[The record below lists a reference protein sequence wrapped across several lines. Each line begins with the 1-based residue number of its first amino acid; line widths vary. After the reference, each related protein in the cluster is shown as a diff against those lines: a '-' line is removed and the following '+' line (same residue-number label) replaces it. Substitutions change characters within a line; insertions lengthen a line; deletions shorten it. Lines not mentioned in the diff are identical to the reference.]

1 MTATISPSPVRRS
14 VTVKA
19 APQRA
24 FEVFTA
30 GFSSWWPKGHSIGT
44 VPQKTA
50 TIEPRAGG
58 RWYETG
64 EDGSECL
71 WGDVIAWEPP
81 QRILL
86 AWRIGADWKY
96 DPDLLTEVE
105 VRFVPL
111 AEGGT
116 RVELEHRLL
125 ENMGEKADAT
135 AAMLGSEEGGW
146 GGILTGFGAV
156 LDAVA

>member
-19 APQRA
+19 SPARA
-24 FEVFTA
+24 FEVFTS
-30 GFSSWWPKGHSIGT
+30 GFSSWWPKTHRIGT
-44 VPQKTA
+44 VPLKTA

-64 EDGSECL
+64 EDGSECP

-81 QRILL
+81 QRIVL
-86 AWRIGADWKY
+86 AWRIGTDWKF

-111 AEGGT
+111 ASGGT
-116 RVELEHRLL
+116 RVDLEHRLL
-125 ENMGEKADAT
+125 ENMGPKAEET
-135 AAMLGSEEGGW
+135 AVMLDSEGGW
-146 GGILTGFGAV
+146 GGILLGFGAV
-156 LDAVA
+156 LDATA

>member
-19 APQRA
+19 SPARA
-24 FEVFTA
+24 FEVFTS
-30 GFSSWWPKGHSIGT
+30 GFSSWWPKTHSIGT
-44 VPQKTA
+44 VPLKTA

-64 EDGSECL
+64 EDGSECP

-81 QRILL
+81 QRIVL
-86 AWRIGADWKY
+86 AWRIGTDWKF

-111 AEGGT
+111 ASGGT
-116 RVELEHRLL
+116 RVDLEHRLL
-125 ENMGEKADAT
+125 ENMGPKAEET
-135 AAMLGSEEGGW
+135 AVMLDSEGGW
-146 GGILTGFGAV
+146 GGILQGFGTV
-156 LDAVA
+156 LDATA

>member
-19 APQRA
+19 SPARA
-24 FEVFTA
+24 FEVFTS
-30 GFSSWWPKGHSIGT
+30 GFSSWWPKTHSIGT
-44 VPQKTA
+44 VPLKTA

-64 EDGSECL
+64 EDGSECP

-81 QRILL
+81 QRIVL
-86 AWRIGADWKY
+86 AWRIGTDWKF

-111 AEGGT
+111 AGGGT
-116 RVELEHRLL
+116 RVDLEHRLL
-125 ENMGEKADAT
+125 ENMGPKAEET
-135 AAMLGSEEGGW
+135 AVMLDSEGGW
-146 GGILTGFGAV
+146 GGILLGFGAV
-156 LDAVA
+156 LDATA

>member
-19 APQRA
+19 SPARA
-24 FEVFTA
+24 FEVFTS
-30 GFSSWWPKGHSIGT
+30 GFSSWWPKTHSIGT
-44 VPQKTA
+44 VPLKTA
-50 TIEPRAGG
+50 IIEPRAGG

-64 EDGSECL
+64 EDGSECP

-81 QRILL
+81 QRIVL
-86 AWRIGADWKY
+86 AWRIGTDWKF

-111 AEGGT
+111 AGG
-116 RVELEHRLL
+116 
-125 ENMGEKADAT
+125 
-135 AAMLGSEEGGW
+135 
-146 GGILTGFGAV
+146 
-156 LDAVA
+156 

>member
-19 APQRA
+19 SPARA
-24 FEVFTA
+24 FEVFTS
-30 GFSSWWPKGHSIGT
+30 GFSSWWPKTHSIGT
-44 VPQKTA
+44 VPLKTA

-64 EDGSECL
+64 EDGSECP

-81 QRILL
+81 QRIVL
-86 AWRIGADWKY
+86 AWRIGTDWKF

-111 AEGGT
+111 ASGGT
-116 RVELEHRLL
+116 RVDLEHRLL
-125 ENMGEKADAT
+125 ENMGPKAEET
-135 AAMLGSEEGGW
+135 AVMLDSEGGW
-146 GGILTGFGAV
+146 GGILLGFGAV
-156 LDAVA
+156 LDATA

>member
-14 VTVKA
+14 VTVKVSPA
-19 APQRA
+19 RA
-24 FEVFTA
+24 FEVFTS
-30 GFSSWWPKGHSIGT
+30 GFSSWWPKTHSIGT
-44 VPQKTA
+44 VPLKTA

-64 EDGSECL
+64 EDGSECP

-81 QRILL
+81 QRIVL
-86 AWRIGADWKY
+86 AWRIGTDWKF

-111 AEGGT
+111 ASGGT
-116 RVELEHRLL
+116 RVDLEHRLL
-125 ENMGEKADAT
+125 ENMGPKAEET
-135 AAMLGSEEGGW
+135 AVMLDSEGGW
-146 GGILTGFGAV
+146 GGILLGFGAV
-156 LDAVA
+156 LDATA

>member
-1 MTATISPSPVRRS
+1 MTATMSPSPVRRS

-19 APQRA
+19 SPARA
-24 FEVFTA
+24 FEVFTS
-30 GFSSWWPKGHSIGT
+30 GFSSWWPKTHSIGT
-44 VPQKTA
+44 VPLKTA

-64 EDGSECL
+64 EDGSECP

-81 QRILL
+81 QRIVL
-86 AWRIGADWKY
+86 AWRIGTDWKF

-111 AEGGT
+111 ASGGT
-116 RVELEHRLL
+116 RVDLEHRLL
-125 ENMGEKADAT
+125 ENMGPKAEET
-135 AAMLGSEEGGW
+135 AVMLDSEGGW
-146 GGILTGFGAV
+146 GGILLGFGAV
-156 LDAVA
+156 LDATA